1 MLRILGTH
9 FVRNTYFIRSLKLAG
24 TEKGR
29 QASPADTASPIDH
42 IHGEFLLHLFEAVP
56 ELDAEVS
63 SRDPARDSK
72 PERVSLR
79 ENSEQQ
85 RPQGQVHVSHL
96 EKENRRLCV
105 QVRIN

>member
-1 MLRILGTH
+1 M
-9 FVRNTYFIRSLKLAG
+9 
-24 TEKGR
+24 
-29 QASPADTASPIDH
+29 
-42 IHGEFLLHLFEAVP
+42 P